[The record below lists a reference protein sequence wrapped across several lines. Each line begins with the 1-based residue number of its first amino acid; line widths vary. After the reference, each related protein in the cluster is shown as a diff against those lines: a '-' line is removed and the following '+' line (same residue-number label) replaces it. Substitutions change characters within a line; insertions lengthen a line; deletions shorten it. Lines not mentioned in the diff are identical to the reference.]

1 MFDIY
6 LIFLMKELNSNDK
19 TIHYGI
25 HLGLTYMKQIL
36 IQVLYWGKKKKMRSL
51 GIFGVRVFADIIK
64 INILRVSP
72 RGPVAPTWS
81 FTLP

>member
-1 MFDIY
+1 MASISP
-6 LIFLMKELNSNDK
+6 LL
-19 TIHYGI
+19 
-25 HLGLTYMKQIL
+25 
-36 IQVLYWGKKKKMRSL
+36 LYWGKKKKMRSL